1 MAASIPVLDLTKI
14 TGTGSGVPVTGDPV
28 AALTAQVN
36 RFLKASGRPLLA
48 VTPGVVTLDLANSAL
63 ILRQGQ
69 LSAAVVQYPTDVSIQ
84 AQLAE
89 VAAAQA
95 APIPYV
101 QAHLVQLTQQLQF
114 YADSQFG
121 VPWTPLRW
129 AITVTAGLATV
140 VTGLLLVR
148 RHRALRNDSGV

>member
-1 MAASIPVLDLTKI
+1 MADIPVIDLTKI
-14 TGTGSGVPVTGDPV
+14 TGTGLGPTVTGDPV

-63 ILRQGQ
+63 ILRQSQ
-69 LSAAVVQYPTDVSIQ
+69 LSAAVAQYPTDVSIQ

-101 QAHLVQLTQQLQF
+101 QAHLVQLVQQLQL
-114 YADSQFG
+114 YADSQYG

-129 AITVTAGLATV
+129 AVTVTAGLAAIAAGV
-140 VTGLLLVR
+140 LLVR